1 MSSKESKIRLLKN
14 LIEHPATPAAEV
26 EAARL
31 ALDRILNPTIKQRAE
46 GGQQKKKVT
55 TATLFQ
61 RAMRSKG
68 NA

>member
-1 MSSKESKIRLLKN
+1 MSSKADKIRLLKN

-31 ALDRILNPTIKQRAE
+31 ALDRILNTIKQRAE